1 MTETAAAVTL
11 LPSTW
16 MSSGPV
22 LALTLLVA
30 VNTCIY
36 AVLSLGKLVPRRKS

>member
-1 MTETAAAVTL
+1 MTSVTAAI

-36 AVLSLGKLVPRRKS
+36 AVLSLGKLIPRRKA